1 MQISWRSSNYLH
13 MSVATAADKPSPHK
27 MHREE
32 ELGKLYLLKTN
43 LDAAEQIH
51 MSSLNFKICP

>member
-1 MQISWRSSNYLH
+1 